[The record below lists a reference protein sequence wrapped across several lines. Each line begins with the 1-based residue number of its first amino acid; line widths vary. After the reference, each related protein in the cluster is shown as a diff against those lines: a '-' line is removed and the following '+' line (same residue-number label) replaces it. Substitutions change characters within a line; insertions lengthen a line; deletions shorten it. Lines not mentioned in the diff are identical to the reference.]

1 MCPLGWTRNCCK
13 RKKRDASQTP
23 KVVFLAKITILHSLL
38 TTCAKLIEINAN
50 IFNFREFGGRVFLS
64 AVMYIYMTV
73 VKGKQKLYFITHYPS
88 VPRLQYLFLILLYS
102 WNLNYHIRGRGGGGG
117 GWDWGLYRA
126 KRTTIILWFDIWI
139 TYSSVH
145 TQNKLYFIE
154 IYVDNKLNWRT
165 LSSQTPESPPSPSSP
180 GSKNQSKF
188 LITYK
193 THQTHV

>member
-13 RKKRDASQTP
+13 RKKRDTSQTP

-102 WNLNYHIRGRGGGGG
+102 WNLNYHIRGRGGVGGV
-117 GWDWGLYRA
+117 GLG
-126 KRTTIILWFDIWI
+126 II
-139 TYSSVH
+139 
-145 TQNKLYFIE
+145 
-154 IYVDNKLNWRT
+154 
-165 LSSQTPESPPSPSSP
+165 
-180 GSKNQSKF
+180 QSKKNNNNIMIRYLNNIF
-188 LITYK
+188 ISSYAEQALFYRNICW
-193 THQTHV
+193 Q

>member
-102 WNLNYHIRGRGGGGG
+102 WNQNYHIRGRGGVG
-117 GWDWGLYRA
+117 GWDWGLSRA
-126 KRTTIILWFDIWI
+126 KRTTIIWFDIWI

>member
-1 MCPLGWTRNCCK
+1 MCKINRNQ
-13 RKKRDASQTP
+13 RKY
-23 KVVFLAKITILHSLL
+23 
-38 TTCAKLIEINAN
+38 
-50 IFNFREFGGRVFLS
+50 FNFREFGGRVFLS

-102 WNLNYHIRGRGGGGG
+102 WNLNYHIRGRGGVG

>member
-1 MCPLGWTRNCCK
+1 MF
-13 RKKRDASQTP
+13 
-23 KVVFLAKITILHSLL
+23 FLAKITILHSLL

-102 WNLNYHIRGRGGGGG
+102 WNLNYHIRGRGGVGGG
-117 GWDWGLYRA
+117 DWGLYRA
-126 KRTTIILWFDIWI
+126 KRTTIILWFVIWT